1 MYIFNRSTTVD
12 RNRQLEAT
20 EAAVEVAALVGGI
33 TGIPVNVFITRYG
46 APVNTIAWS
55 CRVDSQAQL
64 EAATDKLVGNDD
76 YMKWVMTHGEL
87 FATAAEDRLSAVVSS
102 SLAPTPAKFYTMLV
116 ASAANG
122 MLADAIAFGVRAQQ
136 FVNAATGLPT
146 AFLNAVYGP
155 FGTVGW
161 LTGADSAADLD
172 RLQEM
177 QTTNSDYHALV
188 AEAGPLFTPGSGLAS
203 LIEKVN

>member
-20 EAAVEVAALVGGI
+20 EAAIEVAALVGNI

-55 CRVDSQAQL
+55 CRIDSQAQL
-64 EAATDKLVGNDD
+64 QTATDKLAGNDD

-87 FATAAEDRLSAVVSS
+87 FETAAEDRLSAVVSS
-102 SLAPTPAKFYTMLV
+102 SLAPAPAKFYTMLV

-122 MLADAIAFGVRAQQ
+122 MLGAAIDFGVRAQQ
-136 FVNAATGLPT
+136 FVNTATGLPT
-146 AFLNAVYGP
+146 AFLSAVYGP

-177 QTTNSDYHALV
+177 QATNADYHKLV
-188 AEAGPLFTPGSGLAS
+188 AEAGPLFTQGSGQTS